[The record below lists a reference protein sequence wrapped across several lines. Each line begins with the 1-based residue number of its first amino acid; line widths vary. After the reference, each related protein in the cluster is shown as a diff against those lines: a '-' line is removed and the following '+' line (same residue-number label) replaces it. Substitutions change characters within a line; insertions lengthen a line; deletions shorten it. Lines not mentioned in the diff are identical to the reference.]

1 MNLRSRLARLEKDVA
16 QRGLCHPPP
25 EPDAALIDDQL
36 AATLERFLNGES
48 LEAIAQSQGRPWAP
62 PVCDV
67 LGYQPIT
74 EDDLREGIRGLLDA
88 TSAEAPSG
96 TRPSDER
103 QSDVGLGTDL
113 YEWG

>member
-1 MNLRSRLARLEKDVA
+1 MNLRSRLARLEKEVA
-16 QRGLCHPPP
+16 QRGLCRPPP

-48 LEAIAQSQGRPWAP
+48 LEAIARSQGRPWAP
-62 PVCDV
+62 PVRDA
-67 LGYQPIT
+67 LGYQPVG

-88 TSAEAPSG
+88 TPAEAPSG

-103 QSDVGLGTDL
+103 LSDIGLGTDL
-113 YEWG
+113 CDWG